1 MERAETK
8 TLGAGKDTFHNKT
21 HRDEETAEPTRHR
34 WDEERPATK
43 THSEAERADA
53 KTLRE

>member
-8 TLGAGKDTFHNKT
+8 TLGAGKDTFHTKT